1 VLRRDY
7 PVVQGIVLV
16 IAFNYVVIN
25 LVVDILYGLFD
36 PRVRHS

>member
-1 VLRRDY
+1 
-7 PVVQGIVLV
+7 VVQGIVLV